1 MKTWPNCCIIF
12 LSNVE
17 STKNKNRPF
26 NKIFFLKFGIYIL
39 LFRPRVFHTYCYGFS
54 HLDFD
59 VWPNFIG
66 CIYNHNTMDKCHM
79 PKKCTTISIRSRR
92 PGQQL
97 WLVWE
102 TKKKKKKSEEVGNW
116 LLTCR
121 TADEAC
127 LLCDAT
133 HAADQQPIVGVGPR
147 TWPQA
152 AAISRVRSYWGPQ
165 ATGLS
170 DGTVRSDVPRG
181 PHPQPP
187 SRPRDLGATQLKW
200 DILITRMP
208 LLFLEIIILIL
219 TPLITCFPPVPRLFS
234 RDPNRKSKKQKSNP
248 RNF

>member
-1 MKTWPNCCIIF
+1 M
-12 LSNVE
+12 
-17 STKNKNRPF
+17 
-26 NKIFFLKFGIYIL
+26 FGLIL
-39 LFRPRVFHTYCYGFS
+39 LVVYTIIIPWINAICQKSVQQFQYAADDPVSNYGLF
-54 HLDFD
+54 
-59 VWPNFIG
+59 G
-66 CIYNHNTMDKCHM
+66 KQ
-79 PKKCTTISIRSRR
+79 R
-92 PGQQL
+92 
-97 WLVWE
+97 
-102 TKKKKKKSEEVGNW
+102 KKKKKSEEVGNW

-187 SRPRDLGATQLKW
+187 SRPRDLGGHTAEV
-200 DILITRMP
+200 RYSYY
-208 LLFLEIIILIL
+208 ENAIIIFRNNNPYFNPFNHVLPSCSSAFFTWPQPQVKETKIESEEFLGTRIL
-219 TPLITCFPPVPRLFS
+219 LLVS
-234 RDPNRKSKKQKSNP
+234 
-248 RNF
+248 